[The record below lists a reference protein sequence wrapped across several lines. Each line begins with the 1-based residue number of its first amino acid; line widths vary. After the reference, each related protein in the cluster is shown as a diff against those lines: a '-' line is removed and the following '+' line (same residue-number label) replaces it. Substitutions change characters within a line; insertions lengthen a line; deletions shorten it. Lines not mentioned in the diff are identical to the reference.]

1 MRPFLKRVFL
11 CSSVFL
17 VFGFVSGCQTHY
29 DQEVRSSLTRT
40 YGSDL
45 SEYTFRGNPVGNF
58 GVGTMYL
65 KDLKDP
71 SKTPDQSWL
80 IGHPD
85 SMFEERLTAQERE
98 HLLNGIIAQ
107 GSLGSARVNQNISS
121 NLGLETAFPSLQ
133 TLLDAS
139 GDVNLS
145 KGVTVVLGA
154 SEAIN
159 RKLNWTEFREAVRTN
174 RIKPAIAQHV
184 KEGDFVVAAADL
196 VLVGYKAKVTV
207 DKNANAAL
215 HAKLNEVVGK
225 VLGKDTSAKV
235 RVQRTDSGTFEV
247 EAVNPV
253 VAAVLFKDPPRPR
266 GARGDGFLLTK
277 DADAVE
283 MWRAVQLDRKRLETV
298 ESPLNP

>member
-1 MRPFLKRVFL
+1 MWAFLKPGSL
-11 CSSVFL
+11 CSSVFI
-17 VFGFVSGCQTHY
+17 VFVFVSGCQTHY
-29 DQEVRSSLTRT
+29 DQEVRSSLTRI

-85 SMFEERLTAQERE
+85 SMFEEKLTAQERE
-98 HLLNGIIAQ
+98 HLLNAIIAR
-107 GSLGSARVNQNISS
+107 GSLGNARMNQNISS
-121 NLGLETAFPSLQ
+121 NLGLEAAFPSLQ
-133 TLLDAS
+133 RLLDAS
-139 GDVNLS
+139 GDVNFS
-145 KGVTVVLGA
+145 KGVNVVLGA

-159 RKLNWTEFREAVRTN
+159 RKLNWTEFTEAVRAN
-174 RIKPAIAQHV
+174 QIKPAIAQHV

-225 VLGKDTSAKV
+225 VLGQETSAKV
-235 RVQRTDSGTFEV
+235 RVQRTDSGGFEV
-247 EAVNPV
+247 ESVDPV

-266 GARGDGFLLTK
+266 GGRGDGLLLTK
-277 DADAVE
+277 DAPTIE
-283 MWRAVQLDRKRLETV
+283 MWRAVQLDRKRLEGV

>member
-1 MRPFLKRVFL
+1 MQAVLKQVFL
-11 CSSVFL
+11 CFSLSL
-17 VFGFVSGCQTHY
+17 VLVFVSGCQTHY
-29 DQEVRSSLTRT
+29 DQEVRSSLTRI

-71 SKTPDQSWL
+71 SKTPDQAWL

-85 SMFEERLTAQERE
+85 SMFEEKLTTQERE
-98 HLLNGIIAQ
+98 QVLNRIIAR
-107 GSLGSARVNQNISS
+107 GSLGSAQLNQNISS
-121 NLGLETAFPSLQ
+121 NLGLETTFPSLQ
-133 TLLDAS
+133 KLLDAS

-145 KGVTVVLGA
+145 KGVSVVLGA

-159 RKLNWTEFREAVRTN
+159 RKLNWTEFTDAVRTN
-174 RIKPAIAQHV
+174 QIKPSITQHV
-184 KEGDFVVAAADL
+184 KDGDFVVAAADL

-215 HAKLNEVVGK
+215 HAKLNEAVGK

-235 RVQRTDSGTFEV
+235 RVQRTDSGGFEV
-247 EAVNPV
+247 ESVDPV

-266 GARGDGFLLTK
+266 GGRGDGFLLTK
-277 DADAVE
+277 DAPAIE
-283 MWRAVQLDRKRLETV
+283 MWRAVQLDRKRLEGV